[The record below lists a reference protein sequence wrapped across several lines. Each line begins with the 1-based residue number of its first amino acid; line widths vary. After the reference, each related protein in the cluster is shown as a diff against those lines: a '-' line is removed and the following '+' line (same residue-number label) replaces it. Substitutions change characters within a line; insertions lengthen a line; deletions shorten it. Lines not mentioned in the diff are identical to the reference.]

1 MAAALG
7 NAPRA
12 AAFLYRQKKEAFWKM
27 IALNENV
34 ILLCFFVGVN
44 YDILEK
50 V

>member
-1 MAAALG
+1 MLPG
-7 NAPRA
+7 PQL
-12 AAFLYRQKKEAFWKM
+12 FLYRQKKEAFWKM

-34 ILLCFFVGVN
+34 ILLYFFVGVN